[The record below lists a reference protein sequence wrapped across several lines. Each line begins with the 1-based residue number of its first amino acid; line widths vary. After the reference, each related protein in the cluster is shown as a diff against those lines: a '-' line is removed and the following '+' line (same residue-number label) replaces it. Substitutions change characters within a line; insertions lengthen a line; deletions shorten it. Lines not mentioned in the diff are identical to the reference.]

1 MSPDYCINYYLN
13 IIIKFDRWLIQQNL
27 KLSFT
32 HSLCYFAVDGG
43 DSGLNKEDLEA
54 SVATLQI
61 MAEHLNCD
69 TILLREKE
77 VEDGKMAEYLVREKV
92 IEDDFTEVR

>member
-1 MSPDYCINYYLN
+1 MV
-13 IIIKFDRWLIQQNL
+13 
-27 KLSFT
+27 
-32 HSLCYFAVDGG
+32 CYFAVDGG

-54 SVATLQI
+54 SVATLQV

-92 IEDDFTEVR
+92 IEDDFTEVRLVLNI